1 MVPYCELLGILETFM
16 QCHKKK
22 KLMKIEQRDMQ
33 HVDNFYCGN
42 SVNLVK
48 VTSVLFWAVTYHF
61 ARSIR
66 VSQIPVILLKNKTR
80 QLKMKMRF
88 SYVYDEVFNTKT
100 GFRQITT
107 TLATLK
113 YFCEVMLLCLNHLYH
128 FFSKKGLP
136 HPPKWSPVAF

>member
-1 MVPYCELLGILETFM
+1 MPKEEEADENRATRHAACRQFLLWQFGKLSKDDQRVILS
-16 QCHKKK
+16 CY
-22 KLMKIEQRDMQ
+22 I
-33 HVDNFYCGN
+33 
-42 SVNLVK
+42 
-48 VTSVLFWAVTYHF
+48 HF

-66 VSQIPVILLKNKTR
+66 VSEIPAILLKNKTR

-88 SYVYDEVFNTKT
+88 SYDVYDEVFNTKT